1 MASTSNRHVEGT
13 SGRIKT
19 ASSNIFNDNQALV
32 GEIRKVSTMIKG
44 VAVNL
49 EKENRSQMVKEL
61 EDAVIELLKTSND
74 CAHFSSAVQTVGNS
88 YQPGEGLT
96 DFKKL
101 FDEEETKTKA
111 ANPLNLQNNS
121 SLRQFREAIWNV
133 HHAGQP
139 MPGDEQEDIVMTS
152 TQTSILNI
160 TCPVSG
166 KPITEL
172 QDPVRSMDCR
182 HIYEMKV
189 VLHYIKKE
197 RPPCKCPVAGCP
209 KILQAERVVCDPLLL
224 LDIDEYRSTN
234 IQTARPNMVQDFTEL
249 EEDE

>member
-13 SGRIKT
+13 AGRIKT

-44 VAVNL
+44 VAVDL

-88 YQPGEGLT
+88 YLSILFSPLFRNLT

-121 SLRQFREAIWNV
+121 SLHQFREAIWNV

-172 QDPVRSMDCR
+172 QDPVRRFVMS
-182 HIYEMKV
+182 
-189 VLHYIKKE
+189 
-197 RPPCKCPVAGCP
+197 
-209 KILQAERVVCDPLLL
+209 RVSYPELAL
-224 LDIDEYRSTN
+224 R
-234 IQTARPNMVQDFTEL
+234 VQ
-249 EEDE
+249 

>member
-1 MASTSNRHVEGT
+1 NE
-13 SGRIKT
+13 
-19 ASSNIFNDNQALV
+19 
-32 GEIRKVSTMIKG
+32 
-44 VAVNL
+44 
-49 EKENRSQMVKEL
+49 
-61 EDAVIELLKTSND
+61 

-101 FDEEETKTKA
+101 FDEEVRKTKA
-111 ANPLNLQNNS
+111 SNPLNLQNNS
-121 SLRQFREAIWNV
+121 SLCQFREAIWNV

-152 TQTSILNI
+152 TQTSVLNI
-160 TCPVSG
+160 ICPLSG

-172 QDPVRSMDCR
+172 QDPVRSMDCK

-197 RPPCKCPVAGCP
+197 RPPASCP
-209 KILQAERVVCDPLLL
+209 KILQADRVVCDPLLRV
-224 LDIDEYRSTN
+224 DIDEYHSTN
-234 IQTARPNMVQDFTEL
+234 IQTARPTFSG
-249 EEDE
+249 